1 MAMISSIATNKPSLD
16 RASDRVASSTDSESE
31 WSNYYAALLRH
42 VQAHQAAA
50 QVASFAIGITSCG
63 RGEGVTTVAINL
75 AVVAARSGNRRVL
88 LVDANSSHPCVA
100 KYLGLKTTVGL
111 TDVLGGGAMLG
122 DCLQS
127 ISLGALSI
135 LSAGASAK
143 QLGSAYQVSDVINLL
158 DELKSEFELI
168 IFDLPQAEELSECY
182 AFAGALDGVLL
193 VLEAG
198 RVDMR
203 VARRVRQRLDHCQAN
218 VLGAIYN
225 KQK

>member
-1 MAMISSIATNKPSLD
+1 MISSISTNKPSVD
-16 RASDRVASSTDSESE
+16 RVSDRVASSTDSDSE

-42 VQAHQAAA
+42 VQASQAAA
-50 QVASFAIGITSCG
+50 DVASFALGITSCG

-75 AVVAARSGNRRVL
+75 AIVAARSGNRRVL
-88 LVDANSSHPCVA
+88 IVDANASHPSVA
-100 KYLGLKTTVGL
+100 KYLALRNDVGL
-111 TDVLGGGAMLG
+111 TDVLSREAMLG
-122 DCLQS
+122 DALQRTS
-127 ISLGALSI
+127 IEGLRMLSTGV
-135 LSAGASAK
+135 SK
-143 QLGSAYQVSDVINLL
+143 NQLGTDYQVSDLVDLL

-182 AFAGALDGVLL
+182 AFAGALDGMFL

>member
-1 MAMISSIATNKPSLD
+1 
-16 RASDRVASSTDSESE
+16 
-31 WSNYYAALLRH
+31 
-42 VQAHQAAA
+42 
-50 QVASFAIGITSCG
+50 
-63 RGEGVTTVAINL
+63 VTTVAINL
-75 AVVAARSGNRRVL
+75 AIVAARGGSRRVL
-88 LVDANSSHPCVA
+88 LVDANTSHSAVV
-100 KYLGLKTTVGL
+100 KYLGLKSTVGL

-127 ISLGALSI
+127 TSVDGLSV
-135 LSAGASAK
+135 LSAGTITT
-143 QLGSAYQVSDVINLL
+143 QLGSDYQVSDLVDLL

-182 AFAGALDGVLL
+182 AFAGALDGVFL

-218 VLGAIYN
+218 LLGAIYN